1 MSSAPKTV
9 EAQQLIAALNAELAD
24 SAKRAGRDLVWSA
37 AEEQILSMIG
47 DAVDRRVELSEAYG
61 QCEPGS
67 LAQVRLA
74 TEIRLTEGA
83 IGRLF
88 KQISTE
94 VAAPLS
100 VTSIEAQRAAN
111 ARWNRERMK
120 QAGG

>member
-24 SAKRAGRDLVWSA
+24 SAKRAGRELVWSA

-61 QCEPGS
+61 RCEPGS

-100 VTSIEAQRAAN
+100 VTSIKAQRAAN